1 MGGRGEHHRG
11 TAVGRTEQAMGN
23 MRGTGL
29 WREDG
34 ADFNSEQVVSLN
46 IVNMKYV

>member
-1 MGGRGEHHRG
+1 
-11 TAVGRTEQAMGN
+11 MGN
-23 MRGTGL
+23 MGGTGL

-34 ADFNSEQVVSLN
+34 VDFHCEQVVSLN